1 MKASYC
7 TFVYE
12 GRQVLKQKQKQKKQ
26 KNQALW
32 HHDLQRG
39 DFPKEKNPYGGVQI

>member
-1 MKASYC
+1 MKALYY

-12 GRQVLKQKQKQKKQ
+12 GRQVLKKQKQ

-32 HHDLQRG
+32 HHALQRG
-39 DFPKEKNPYGGVQI
+39 DFPRKKIDMVGFEWKQE

>member
-12 GRQVLKQKQKQKKQ
+12 GRQVLKQKQKKT
-26 KNQALW
+26 
-32 HHDLQRG
+32 
-39 DFPKEKNPYGGVQI
+39 KEPTTVTP